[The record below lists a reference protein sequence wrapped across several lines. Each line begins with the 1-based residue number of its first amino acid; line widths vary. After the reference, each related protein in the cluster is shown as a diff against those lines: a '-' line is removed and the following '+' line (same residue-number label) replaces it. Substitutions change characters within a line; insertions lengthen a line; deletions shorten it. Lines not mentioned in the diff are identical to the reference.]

1 MVREE
6 SGVGGGAVVQESTAM
21 LREWGRML
29 RSALY
34 YSPHASENLH
44 VGYLY
49 VVA

>member
-29 RSALY
+29 R
-34 YSPHASENLH
+34 
-44 VGYLY
+44 
-49 VVA
+49 